1 MDDLTALQKTVTRIT
16 FFFLS
21 ICFLGWA
28 LLPTY
33 APYFSGL
40 AIGILASLLNY
51 TFLAWKVRRFTDAIV
66 KKTNRRMTLGFI
78 TRAAIALLAV
88 VITLKYKEVN
98 VIATIV
104 GLLFTQLVTLVWGIR
119 VSQQNKK

>member
-21 ICFLGWA
+21 VCFLGWA
-28 LLPTY
+28 LLPAY

-40 AIGILASLLNY
+40 AIGTITSLLNY
-51 TFLAWKVRRFTDAIV
+51 TFLAWKVRRITNAV
-66 KKTNRRMTLGFI
+66 VNRTNRRITLGFI

-88 VITLKYKEVN
+88 VITLEYKEIN
-98 VIATIV
+98 VTAMIV
-104 GLLFTQLVTLVWGIR
+104 GLLFTQLVTLVLGIK
-119 VSQQNKK
+119 VSQRNK